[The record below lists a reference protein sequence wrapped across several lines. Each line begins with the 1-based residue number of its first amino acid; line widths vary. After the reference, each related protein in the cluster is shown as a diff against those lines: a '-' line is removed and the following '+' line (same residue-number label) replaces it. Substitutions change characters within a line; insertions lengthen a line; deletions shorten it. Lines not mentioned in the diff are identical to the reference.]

1 MDGERFD
8 RLGQALGNRSK
19 TPRPLGAML
28 GFALA
33 GSRAVPLAAQDDI
46 ATAGSG
52 GYATASSSGGAVGIG
67 DVNSGGNVGNAVAVG
82 DTYGAVWVDGG
93 DVANSTSIGVSAD
106 GGTAI
111 ADASGGSYNVAFVS

>member
-1 MDGERFD
+1 LGSIRPTDWGGSPPATGEGRV
-8 RLGQALGNRSK
+8 ARS
-19 TPRPLGAML
+19 RIR
-28 GFALA
+28 

>member
-19 TPRPLGAML
+19 THRPLGALL

>member
-1 MDGERFD
+1 MDDRHWDRFARPIGEEAHR
-8 RLGQALGNRSK
+8 RRVKAAL
-19 TPRPLGAML
+19 LGAAFGGL
-28 GFALA
+28 
-33 GSRAVPLAAQDDI
+33 RAVPLAAQDDI

-111 ADASGGSYNVAFVS
+111 ADASGGSYNIAFVS